1 MGVYQFLQSMK
12 GVPVIGELGQGIRH
26 GSINRTL
33 NKMAN
38 DTALD
43 AEKKTSAI
51 LEYLDKKGIS
61 PVWGDSHR
69 TDILILPPA
78 YIKDLA
84 NKDKSFDTFINLIK
98 TEDDANKVLKLA
110 KDSSV
115 YKFGRHVGQHPEAYA
130 IGAPLA
136 YLGGRAIFSGDD
148 NANSYSNNYSQ
159 YVQGVPQAQPIVT
172 NTPVMM
178 NGVPVT
184 QQTTNE
190 PVYITNPNT
199 GQVIPTNIPLPVLN
213 DEEITRQ
220 KEYLQ
225 KKIATDLVTYRALEQ
240 MRVPPNNTQGI

>member
-26 GSINRTL
+26 GNLYRNLSNIATATKDSDKNISAVVAYLQKHGITP
-33 NKMAN
+33 NK
-38 DTALD
+38 DGSPITID
-43 AEKKTSAI
+43 DDI
-51 LEYLDKKGIS
+51 LYDLTDKK
-61 PVWGDSHR
+61 
-69 TDILILPPA
+69 
-78 YIKDLA
+78 A
-84 NKDKSFDTFINLIK
+84 NNFDTFI
-98 TEDDANKVLKLA
+98 KLMKGTA
-110 KDSSV
+110 DEQQALEKLSDNV
-115 YKFGRHVGQHPEAYA
+115 AYKIGRNIGQYPEAYA
-130 IGAPLA
+130 IGVPVA

-148 NANSYSNNYSQ
+148 NANNYSNNYAQ

-172 NTPVMM
+172 NTPAMM

-184 QQTTNE
+184 QQTVNQ

>member
-1 MGVYQFLQSMK
+1 MGVYQFLKSMK

-26 GSINRTL
+26 GNLYRNLSDIATATKDSDKNISAVVAYLQKHGITP
-33 NKMAN
+33 NK
-38 DTALD
+38 DGSPITID
-43 AEKKTSAI
+43 DDI
-51 LEYLDKKGIS
+51 LYDLTDKK
-61 PVWGDSHR
+61 
-69 TDILILPPA
+69 
-78 YIKDLA
+78 A
-84 NKDKSFDTFINLIK
+84 NNFDTFI
-98 TEDDANKVLKLA
+98 KLMKGTA
-110 KDSSV
+110 DEQQALEKLSDTV
-115 YKFGRHVGQHPEAYA
+115 AYKIGRNIGQHPEAYA
-130 IGAPLA
+130 IGVPVA

-148 NANSYSNNYSQ
+148 NDNNYSNNYAQ

-172 NTPVMM
+172 NTPAMM

-184 QQTTNE
+184 QQTVNQ

>member
-26 GSINRTL
+26 GNLYRNLSDIATATKDSDKNISAVVAYLQKHGITP
-33 NKMAN
+33 NKN
-38 DTALD
+38 GSPITIDD
-43 AEKKTSAI
+43 DI
-51 LEYLDKKGIS
+51 LYDLTDKK
-61 PVWGDSHR
+61 
-69 TDILILPPA
+69 
-78 YIKDLA
+78 A
-84 NKDKSFDTFINLIK
+84 NNFDTFI
-98 TEDDANKVLKLA
+98 KLMKGTA
-110 KDSSV
+110 DEQQALEKLSDNV
-115 YKFGRHVGQHPEAYA
+115 AYKIGRNIGQYPEAYA
-130 IGAPLA
+130 IGVPVA

-148 NANSYSNNYSQ
+148 NDNSYSNNYAQ

-172 NTPVMM
+172 NTPAMM

-184 QQTTNE
+184 QQTVNQ

>member
-26 GSINRTL
+26 GNLYRNLSDIATATKDSDKNISAVITYLQKHGITPNNNGIAIEINKEIVDKFT
-33 NKMAN
+33 
-38 DTALD
+38 
-43 AEKKTSAI
+43 
-51 LEYLDKKGIS
+51 DKK
-61 PVWGDSHR
+61 
-69 TDILILPPA
+69 
-78 YIKDLA
+78 A
-84 NKDKSFDTFINLIK
+84 NNFDTFI
-98 TEDDANKVLKLA
+98 KLMKGTA
-110 KDSSV
+110 DEQQALEKLSDTV
-115 YKFGRHVGQHPEAYA
+115 AYKIGRNIGQHPEAYA